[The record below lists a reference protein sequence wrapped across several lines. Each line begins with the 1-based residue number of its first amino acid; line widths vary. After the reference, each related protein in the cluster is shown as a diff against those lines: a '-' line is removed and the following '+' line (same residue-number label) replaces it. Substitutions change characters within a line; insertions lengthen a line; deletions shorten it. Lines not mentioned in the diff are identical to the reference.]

1 MNGLK
6 NILVLNMLKKIFE
19 QGSFNADDIPAQEKY
34 VDKIL
39 IKWYKIK
46 DIENEVK
53 NF

>member
-6 NILVLNMLKKIFE
+6 NILCFKYAEKKIFE
-19 QGSFNADDIPAQEKY
+19 QGSFNADDIPTQEKY

-46 DIENEVK
+46 DIENY
-53 NF
+53 